1 LIALLVQMKS
11 NGRIANARANFTPMQ
26 TQTTQKLKTY
36 SNKSV
41 THTKCCQTLIPAVA
55 TTGLVK
61 QVFPVL
67 AQAVGQTH
75 SAAVADS
82 VTFLKPSL
90 VAAAGVSKQ
99 DHRVGKTLKSPHA
112 LISWQ
117 SCSAH
122 K

>member
-1 LIALLVQMKS
+1 
-11 NGRIANARANFTPMQ
+11 
-26 TQTTQKLKTY
+26 
-36 SNKSV
+36 
-41 THTKCCQTLIPAVA
+41 
-55 TTGLVK
+55 LVK

-75 SAAVADS
+75 SAAADS

-90 VAAAGVSKQ
+90 AAAAGVSKQ
-99 DHRVGKTLKSPHA
+99 VRLAGKTLKSPHV

>member
-1 LIALLVQMKS
+1 MKS
-11 NGRIANARANFTPMQ
+11 SAHIVSALENCIPMQ
-26 TQTTQKLKTY
+26 TLMTQKLKTY

-41 THTKCCQTLIPAVA
+41 MRTRCCQILILAVA
-55 TTGLVK
+55 MTDLVK

-67 AQAVGQTH
+67 ALVVGQTH
-75 SAAVADS
+75 SVAAADS
-82 VTFLKPSL
+82 VTFSRPSL

-99 DHRVGKTLKSPHA
+99 VRLAGKTLKSPHV